1 MSTNDRRVAHYS
13 TQRGLGVTSGPF
25 SMSQAAPNRRIAGT
39 GRAPRSSL
47 RAMSSSHAAFTS
59 AGPLVQ
65 IFDILIIPY
74 SVGELTLLLL
84 HIVDHVF

>member
-1 MSTNDRRVAHYS
+1 
-13 TQRGLGVTSGPF
+13 
-25 SMSQAAPNRRIAGT
+25 
-39 GRAPRSSL
+39 
-47 RAMSSSHAAFTS
+47 MSSSHAAFMST
-59 AGPLVQ
+59 GPLVQ